1 MSHFT
6 ILICIVKKLILFL
19 LLLSFFSCKEDILDN
34 KISNNIELIEFWLSD
49 PEKDIRFLKQTTNI
63 DTGYVQNSH
72 YETITINSDG
82 IYQTMDG
89 FGFALTG
96 GSAYHIHNLSTE
108 KKTQLLTELFDSS
121 GTNIGV
127 SYIRLTVGASD
138 LDQYVY
144 SYNDLEPGQTD
155 INMNYFSLEE
165 DRKYVIPVMKEI
177 LQILPHIKILAS
189 PWSPPAWMKTNNS
202 SIGGNLKPEFYEAY
216 SKYLV
221 KYIEHMALEGIIID
235 AITIQNEPLHPH
247 NNPSMLMLAE
257 EQTNFIKYYL
267 GPIFEAKNIKTKIII
282 YDHNADKIDYPISIL
297 DDQDAREYIDGS
309 AFHLYAGDINDLSSV
324 HMAHPD
330 KNLYFTEQWIGAP
343 GNFSEDLKWHVRYLL
358 IGASRNWCKTIIEWN
373 LAADENQEPHTPGGC
388 NECLGA
394 VTVSN
399 NSYTKNPGYYII
411 AHIAKFVRPGSKRIF
426 STTSPNLPNVSFLR
440 NDNKLVT
447 IVLNDHDSDIY
458 FNLKHNDHYINSK
471 LSSGAVGT
479 YIWDKNQ

>member
-1 MSHFT
+1 MNYYSK
-6 ILICIVKKLILFL
+6 ILFIVKKFILFL
-19 LLLSFFSCKEDILDN
+19 VFLSFYSCKEDIQANNASMDN
-34 KISNNIELIEFWLSD
+34 ELIEFWLTD
-49 PEKDIRFLKQTTNI
+49 PKEDIKFLKQTTNI
-63 DTGYVQNSH
+63 DTGHVQNQN

-121 GTNIGV
+121 GTNIGI
-127 SYIRLTVGASD
+127 SYIRLTIGASD
-138 LDQYVY
+138 LDQYVF

-155 INMNYFSLEE
+155 IDMNYFSLEE
-165 DRKYVIPVMKEI
+165 DKKYVIPVMKEI

-202 SIGGNLKPEFYEAY
+202 SIGGSLKPEFYEAY

-221 KYIEHMALEGIIID
+221 KYIEHMAIEGISID

-257 EQTNFIKYYL
+257 EQANFIKYYL
-267 GPIFEAKNIKTKIII
+267 GPIFESKNIKTKIII
-282 YDHNADKIDYPISIL
+282 YDHNVDRIDYPISIL
-297 DDQDAREYIDGS
+297 DDQEARQYIDGS
-309 AFHLYAGDINDLSSV
+309 AFHLYAGDINDLNNV

-343 GNFSEDLKWHVRYLL
+343 ANFSEDLKWHARYLL

-373 LAADENQEPHTPGGC
+373 LAADENQDPHTPGGC
-388 NECLGA
+388 TECLGA
-394 VTVSN
+394 VTISN
-399 NSYTKNPGYYII
+399 NHYTKNPGYYII
-411 AHIAKFVRPGSKRIF
+411 AHIAKFVRPGSKRIY
-426 STTSPNLPNVSFLR
+426 STTFPHLPNVSFLR

-458 FNLKHNDHYINSK
+458 FNIKHNDHYINSK
-471 LSSGAVGT
+471 LSSGALGT
-479 YIWDKNQ
+479 YIWDINQ